1 MFAGRQKTHNNN
13 ILTLLNTANIA
24 MLTVSDLPFFSPL
37 LCLYLLFPI
46 TVPFFHQQ
54 KLPAVGPKSAF
65 VIQQY
70 RDLHDGIKT
79 IEELKDI
86 PGLAKTFYNKFCVQ
100 NQVKEV
106 PEEEEQ

>member
-1 MFAGRQKTHNNN
+1 MRA
-13 ILTLLNTANIA
+13 TLFTPSIPDHY
-24 MLTVSDLPFFSPL
+24 V
-37 LCLYLLFPI
+37 I
-46 TVPFFHQQ
+46 Q

-106 PEEEEQ
+106 SEEEEQQ

>member
-1 MFAGRQKTHNNN
+1 MPSLN
-13 ILTLLNTANIA
+13 IPDHYVI
-24 MLTVSDLPFFSPL
+24 
-37 LCLYLLFPI
+37 
-46 TVPFFHQQ
+46 Q

-106 PEEEEQ
+106 PEEEQQQQQNL

>member
-1 MFAGRQKTHNNN
+1 
-13 ILTLLNTANIA
+13 
-24 MLTVSDLPFFSPL
+24 MLTVSDVPLFSPL
-37 LCLYLLFPI
+37 IRLHLLFLI
-46 TVPFFHQQ
+46 IVSFFHQQ

-79 IEELKDI
+79 IEELKVI

-106 PEEEEQ
+106 SEEEEQQ